1 VWICL
6 NHRLRSL
13 MGKMGRFSPDESFV
27 DLGRSSKGLDTSALA
42 DVRLFLIL
50 DTYKLTRVG

>member
-1 VWICL
+1 
-6 NHRLRSL
+6 
-13 MGKMGRFSPDESFV
+13 MGKMGRFSPDEAFV